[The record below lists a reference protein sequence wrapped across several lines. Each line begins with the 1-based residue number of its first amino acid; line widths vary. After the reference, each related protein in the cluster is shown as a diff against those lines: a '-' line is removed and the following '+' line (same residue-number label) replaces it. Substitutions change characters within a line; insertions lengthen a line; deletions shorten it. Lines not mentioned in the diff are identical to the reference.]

1 MEYKVLI
8 AEDSPT
14 MRFFVSFGLKQIKNI
29 QVLEANDGVQ
39 ALNILMKEKVDLV
52 ILDVN
57 MPLMSGM
64 ELLAKIREN
73 PKMKELPVVL
83 ATTENNLR
91 EKGTAIGATAFL
103 SKPIRIN
110 DLHKT
115 VKEILK
121 IES

>member
-1 MEYKVLI
+1 MEYNVLV

-29 QVLEANDGVQ
+29 NVLEANDGIQ
-39 ALNILMKEKVDLV
+39 ALNTLLKEKVDLV

-57 MPLMSGM
+57 MPLMGGM
-64 ELLAKIREN
+64 DLLAKIREN
-73 PKMKELPVVL
+73 PKLKEVPVVL

-91 EKGTAIGATAFL
+91 EKGSQLGATAFL
-103 SKPIRIN
+103 SKPIRVN
-110 DLHKT
+110 DLHKI

-121 IES
+121 IEA